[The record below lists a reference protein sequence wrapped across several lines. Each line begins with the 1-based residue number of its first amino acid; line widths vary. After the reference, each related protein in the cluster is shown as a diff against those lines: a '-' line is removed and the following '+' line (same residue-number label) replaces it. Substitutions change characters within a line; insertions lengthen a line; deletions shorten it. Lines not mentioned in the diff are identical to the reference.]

1 MFSLGSHFY
10 ASGRRT
16 LNLAKLSLAPSPHYR
31 PTVAIIAPFCQ
42 LVCATQVCHE
52 NRHSRIGARTQ
63 VQIQIHIQTQTQKQ
77 IQIHWRLDLRGS
89 QPASELN
96 SCQRGAFSLRMKN
109 DEQSI
114 ICPGGCFLYTSMRAA
129 FPYPALSSIPS
140 LSTYCSAASLALQ
153 CIC

>member
-16 LNLAKLSLAPSPHYR
+16 LNLAKLSLALPALPPNSR
-31 PTVAIIAPFCQ
+31 DNRTFAPFCQ

-63 VQIQIHIQTQTQKQ
+63 VQ